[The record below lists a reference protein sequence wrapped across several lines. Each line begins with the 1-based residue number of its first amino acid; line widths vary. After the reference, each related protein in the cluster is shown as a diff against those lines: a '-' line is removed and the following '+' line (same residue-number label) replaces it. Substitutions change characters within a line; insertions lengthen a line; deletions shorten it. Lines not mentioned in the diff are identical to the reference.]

1 MSTVWINGVG
11 KYGLVADVPPREI
24 PLEAWS
30 AVQNMRFHD
39 EVAERV
45 QGMLSVFDTP
55 SIVPHNLLPWK
66 SATTQYG
73 FYGDATT
80 LWRTD
85 GTASAN
91 VTRASGPYT
100 ASAWR
105 GDVLNEVPIL
115 NNGSDVPQQWDAG
128 TGLFVDLANWPVGW
142 FCAGIRSFKNYLVAF
157 GLTRNTIAYPWEI
170 RWSASVEAGG
180 VPSTWVAAPGND
192 AGNTNALAGTTDH
205 IVDMIQLGNNNV
217 IYKNNSVWAQQ
228 WIGGNQIFAHRV
240 AFREFGMISA
250 NCAREVF
257 SKQVVLTQDDV
268 VIHNL
273 VEAKSLV
280 DNGVRRL
287 LFNSLDATNVDKC
300 CVELSVSHSELLIGI
315 PEVGSGGFITKL
327 FVWNWKSN
335 TWSVCDVLP
344 STYFA
349 TMSLSSTGQNF
360 VVGPLI
366 PLDAPAIPLDTNT
379 FAMDQYPVPTGGSVI
394 FALADKG
401 FAQNAAGY
409 TIQGNSY
416 SSVLERTG
424 LQIAGQDRF
433 GNPVLNP
440 HAVKMVTEVLPLVDA
455 DAGVV
460 VDVQVGTQSHIGGA
474 VQWGAKKAFD
484 PTVDTKV
491 DVLATGKLLGVR
503 FSSSSGGRWRLSG
516 YGLTI
521 KKVAEF

>member
-1 MSTVWINGVG
+1 MSTIWINGVG
-11 KYGLVADVPPREI
+11 KYGLVADIPPREI

-30 AVQNMRFHD
+30 AAQNMRFHD
-39 EVAERV
+39 EVAERA
-45 QGMLSVFDTP
+45 QGMQLVFDTP
-55 SIVPHNLLPWK
+55 SIVPHSLLAWK
-66 SATTQYG
+66 SATTQYN
-73 FYGDATT
+73 FYGDATS

-85 GTASAN
+85 GATSVN

-100 ASAWR
+100 GSTWR
-105 GDVLNEVPIL
+105 GGVLNGVPIL
-115 NNGSDVPQQWDAG
+115 NNSRDVPQQWVAG
-128 TGLFVDLANWPVGW
+128 SGLFADLANWPVGW
-142 FCAGIRSFKNYLVAF
+142 LCAIIRPFKNYLIAL
-157 GLTRNTIAYPWEI
+157 GLTRNTVSYPWEV
-170 RWSASVEAGG
+170 RWSASAEAGG
-180 VPSTWVAAPGND
+180 VPTTWLAAPGND
-192 AGNTNALAGTTDH
+192 AGDTNALAGTTDH
-205 IVDMIQLGNNNV
+205 IVDALQLGNVNV

-273 VEAKSLV
+273 IEAKSLV

-287 LFNSLDATNVDKC
+287 LFSSLDATNVDKC
-300 CVELSVSHSELLIGI
+300 CVEVSVPHSELLIGI

-327 FVWNWKSN
+327 FVWNWKSD
-335 TWSVCDVLP
+335 TWSVRDVAP

-349 TMSLSSTGQNF
+349 AMNLSATGQKF
-360 VVGPLI
+360 VAGPLI
-366 PLDAPAIPLDTNT
+366 PLDAPVIPLDTNA
-379 FAMDQYPVPTGGSVI
+379 FVMDQYPVPTGGSVI

-401 FAQNAAGY
+401 FAQNATGY
-409 TIQGNSY
+409 TIQGIPY
-416 SSVLERTG
+416 TSVLERTG

-433 GNPVLNP
+433 GAPVLNP

-460 VDVQVGTQSHIGGA
+460 LDVQVGTQNRIGGV
-474 VQWGAKKAFD
+474 VQWSTKKPFD

-491 DVLATGKLLGVR
+491 NVLATGKLLGVR
-503 FSSSSGGRWRLSG
+503 FSSRSGGRWRMSG